1 MLEILLV
8 AVIAGLLGYALRR
21 AGVGS
26 KGAAENITLGT
37 AFLTKNGAEDGVV
50 TTASGLQYKVLKPGN
65 GEQHPVA
72 TSKVTVHYHG
82 TLLNGKVFDSS
93 VERGEAISFRLNQVI
108 AGWTEGVQLMTVGQ
122 KNIFYIPSELGYGK
136 QRAGR
141 IEPGSLLIFEV
152 ELLGIDD

>member
-72 TSKVTVHYHG
+72 TSKVT
-82 TLLNGKVFDSS
+82 
-93 VERGEAISFRLNQVI
+93 

-122 KNIFYIPSELGYGK
+122 KNIFYIPSALGYGK